1 MTAVKVK
8 LPSIEQGATYSHTV
22 KWMQPGGLLP
32 VDMSGAK
39 GYMQIRETVA
49 SEVPLLDLNSDNGR
63 VAINTTTGA
72 ITLSVAASVTEL
84 LTPII
89 DAVYDLEIHYSDLS
103 VVRLI
108 EGKVSIKAEVTRG

>member
-8 LPSIEQGATYSHTV
+8 LPTIEQGATYSHTI

-32 VDMSGAK
+32 IDMSGAK
-39 GYMQIRETVA
+39 GYMQVRETIDSINSV
-49 SEVPLLDLNSDNGR
+49 LDLNSDNGR
-63 VAINTTTGA
+63 IAIDTVTGT
-72 ITLSVAASVTEL
+72 ITLSIPAVVTEL
-84 LTPII
+84 LTPIT